1 MEAALMDLISVAG
14 VLGGS
19 ALLGLV
25 KKYTGTLDGKIG
37 DFIKPVQPMV
47 VMAAGIGLPYLSQA
61 LGIGEID
68 PQVFITAPSATIAMV
83 SMREGSRRIRGLKR
97 SQG

>member
-1 MEAALMDLISVAG
+1 MDLISVLG

-19 ALLGLV
+19 ALFGV
-25 KKYTGTLDGKIG
+25 MKKYTGALDGKIG
-37 DFIKPVQPMV
+37 NVIKPFQPV
-47 VMAAGIGLPYLSQA
+47 AIMAAGIGLPFLTNA
-61 LGIGEID
+61 LGIAEID

-83 SMREGSRRIRGLKR
+83 SMREGSRRVRGLKR